1 MKSANLS
8 QVWLSDENNFS
19 MTVEPK
25 GEGQSIVINGRTFD
39 ARPIIKSMFSKSAG
53 PANKSG
59 SNQSLNINAQAD
71 RVFAHR
77 GEILTGVSATI
88 AVRNRTV
95 ANADIEGKFLTG
107 MALAIRVRATENGR
121 QLQINSGDGGA
132 ALRASNLYSKVA
144 GGQLEFSAV
153 LSNDGNSSIQNGRL
167 VLRDFDVRN
176 EAALADIDRRGKSKK
191 SGPRREGLSF
201 TKLTLP
207 FTTDAKFIRIG
218 DSLLKGVE
226 LGATAEGLIRKADG
240 AIDITGTI
248 IPAYGINA
256 AVGNIPLFGEILT
269 GGKGQGIF
277 GLTFALGGSMA
288 NPKIQVNPLS
298 AIAPGIF
305 RKIFEFDGSGPP
317 MKQKVQD
324 SR

>member
-1 MKSANLS
+1 M
-8 QVWLSDENNFS
+8 
-19 MTVEPK
+19 
-25 GEGQSIVINGRTFD
+25 
-39 ARPIIKSMFSKSAG
+39 
-53 PANKSG
+53 
-59 SNQSLNINAQAD
+59 
-71 RVFAHR
+71 
-77 GEILTGVSATI
+77 

-95 ANADIEGKFLTG
+95 TNADIEGRFLSG
-107 MALAIRVRATENGR
+107 KPLAIRVRATESGR
-121 QLQINSGDGGA
+121 QLQVTSSDGGA
-132 ALRASNLYSKVA
+132 VLRGSNLYSKVA
-144 GGQLEFSAV
+144 GGSLEFSA
-153 LSNDGNSSIQNGRL
+153 LLGNDGSSAIRNGRL

-176 EAALADIDRRGKSKK
+176 EAALADIDSRGKSKK

-207 FTTDAKFIRIG
+207 FATDAKFIRIG
-218 DSLLKGVE
+218 DSLLKGIE

-248 IPAYGINA
+248 IPAYGLNA
-256 AVGNIPLFGEILT
+256 AVGNIPLFGDILT

-288 NPKIQVNPLS
+288 NPKIQINPLS

-317 MKQKVQD
+317 VKQKIQD
-324 SR
+324 SN